1 MSLSAA
7 VTSGCLNL
15 KKSKGTTKT
24 SACNFE
30 KTVKNSE
37 HNGQLSVLKTKPNYS
52 RQQANDTNPKKEKKK
67 TDQFWKKRLFRRHF
81 SHQL

>member
-1 MSLSAA
+1 MSSSAT

-15 KKSKGTTKT
+15 KKFKGTTKA
-24 SACNFE
+24 SACNFYISITEKKNSE

-67 TDQFWKKRLFRRHF
+67 TDQF
-81 SHQL
+81 